1 MNVNK
6 ALIFDGLRYTA
17 GAIGI
22 IVVWSMLAIF
32 GYLVGV
38 AFGSDKGFR
47 SGYIQALDDARL
59 GKPARYKLV
68 QTAEKWVE
76 VHILDFLICK
86 LGYSNRGIS

>member
-22 IVVWSMLAIF
+22 IIVWSMLAVF
-32 GYLVGV
+32 GYLVGF
-38 AFGSDKGFR
+38 AFGDSEGFR
-47 SGYIQALDDARL
+47 SGYIAALDDARL

-68 QTAEKWVE
+68 QIAEKWEE
-76 VHILDFLICK
+76 VCN
-86 LGYSNRGIS
+86 GRQ